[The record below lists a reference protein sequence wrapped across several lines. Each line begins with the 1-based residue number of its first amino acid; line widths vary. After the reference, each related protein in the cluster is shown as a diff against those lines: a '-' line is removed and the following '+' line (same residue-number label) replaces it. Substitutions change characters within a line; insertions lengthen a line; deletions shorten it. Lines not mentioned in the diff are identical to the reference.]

1 MKSLFQLQFLFLV
14 CLLCFDLSFTFK
26 QFTHNALAATK
37 PFTSLRTS
45 TSLNLASKDRQ
56 WSRKDLG
63 GEDIFEDDSSSSS
76 PSSRKDKE
84 KKKFKLEP
92 EQVFFEGPPSAT
104 EMIIPGISILT
115 VIGIVPFVASVIRQF
130 WVRYRFTSRRISIR
144 SGFQGKTVTEIIYP
158 DVEEIKYVNRLFGST
173 GDMVLFLRDGAKV
186 EMRHVP
192 RFPEI
197 YKYVFERCD
206 EDCKTKSM
214 KPAI

>member
-1 MKSLFQLQFLFLV
+1 MQLQFLFLLS
-14 CLLCFDLSFTFK
+14 LLCIGLSFTFK
-26 QFTHNALAATK
+26 QFTHNALTATK
-37 PFTSLRTS
+37 SFTSLRTPI
-45 TSLNLASKDRQ
+45 SLNLASKDRQ

-63 GEDIFEDDSSSSS
+63 DEDIFEDDSSSSS
-76 PSSRKDKE
+76 SSSASRKEKE
-84 KKKFKLEP
+84 KKKFKLDP
-92 EQVFFEGPPSAT
+92 EVVFFEGPPSAT
-104 EMIIPGISILT
+104 EMIIPGVSILT
-115 VIGIVPFVASVIRQF
+115 VIGIVPFVASVVRQF

-197 YKYVFERCD
+197 YKYVYDRCD